1 ENYFL
6 DDGAYLMV
14 RLLIELANARKEGRT
29 LESLIADLKEPKEAK
44 EFRFKILAED
54 FKTEGQKVLDDLE
67 KAAET
72 KENWFLVPNNYEGVR
87 VNVGQGWFLLRLSL
101 HDPILPL
108 NVESDE
114 EGGLRPIVEE
124 LYDFLKEYEALDL
137 APIRAF
143 LS

>member
-1 ENYFL
+1 
-6 DDGAYLMV
+6 M
-14 RLLIELANARKEGRT
+14 
-29 LESLIADLKEPKEAK
+29 
-44 EFRFKILAED
+44 
-54 FKTEGQKVLDDLE
+54 
-67 KAAET
+67 
-72 KENWFLVPNNYEGVR
+72 PNNYEGVR

-124 LYDFLKEYEALDL
+124 LYDFLKDYEALDL
-137 APIRAF
+137 APVKAF